1 MMKKEAVSILNVD
14 GLEKSLL
21 MKIQNANDAK
31 LSSAARLAYL
41 NGLVSLSKAEAL
53 VESGYRLKQNI
64 VYIAPVAGSLKMG
77 G

>member
-1 MMKKEAVSILNVD
+1 MKKEAVSILNVD

-21 MKIQNANDAK
+21 MKIRNANDAR
-31 LSSAARLAYL
+31 LSSAARLVYL

-53 VESGYRLKQNI
+53 VDSGYRLKKNS
-64 VYIAPVAGSLKMG
+64 VYVAPVAGPLKMG